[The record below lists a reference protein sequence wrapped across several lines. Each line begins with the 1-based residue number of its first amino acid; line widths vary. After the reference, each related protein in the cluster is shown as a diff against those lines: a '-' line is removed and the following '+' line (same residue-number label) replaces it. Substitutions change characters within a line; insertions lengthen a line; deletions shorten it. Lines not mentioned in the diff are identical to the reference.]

1 MKRYSEEVKAKK
13 IVALLL
19 FVLMAC
25 VVISNKIVFADD
37 YNYTLDPSSGRRV
50 YTPLAY
56 KVSDYLVFEVE
67 GESLKDA
74 SKVFIDKKGILYIVD
89 TGNNRIIKSYK
100 NGNVIGV
107 YTEAGGKP
115 FNEPKGIFVD
125 EDGDMYIADTKNQR
139 IVHLSANGEYVEEF
153 GNLDSPLLGEDFIF
167 EPTNVCI
174 SPTGYI
180 YTTKGHSIL
189 TIDVNNEFRGYV
201 GSIEIGFDLRRAL
214 IRMFA
219 TEEQKGRI
227 ARSLPPSYS
236 NITISDDGIIYATS
250 INTGSDQI
258 IAINA
263 VGKNIFPGGSFGE
276 TIDDE
281 GNPIVPYFVDIA
293 VDKNG
298 FVYALEQKSG
308 KVYQYTREGNLLV
321 VFGGIG
327 NKKGQF
333 RMPSSLAVDENG
345 NVYVLDSLRNDIQVF
360 SPTKFIQ
367 TVHQAVLAHKNG
379 EYDKAKKLWEEV
391 LKVDASY
398 SLAHKGIAKA
408 LMKEKKWK
416 EAMIEYKEAGDMAG
430 YSEAFMRYRL
440 EFVRN
445 NFVIVFFVVVIGIIG
460 VYFLFI
466 SLKRRAKA
474 LVDKYT
480 KWQGG
485 FEV

>member
-1 MKRYSEEVKAKK
+1 MKLYSKVKIRSK
-13 IVALLL
+13 IALSL
-19 FVLMAC
+19 FVLIIFFM
-25 VVISNKIVFADD
+25 ISDEISFAAD
-37 YNYTLDPSSGRRV
+37 YNYTLDPNSGRRV

-56 KVSDYLVFEVE
+56 KVSNYLVFEVE
-67 GESLKDA
+67 GKSLKDA
-74 SKVFIDKKGILYIVD
+74 NKIFIDKKGILYIVD

-107 YTEAGGKP
+107 YTEAGGKT
-115 FNEPKGIFVD
+115 FNQPKGIFVD
-125 EDGDMYIADTKNQR
+125 EDGDMYVADTKNRR
-139 IVHLSANGEYVEEF
+139 IVHLTPNGEYVEEF

-167 EPTNVCI
+167 EPINVCI

-236 NITISDDGIIYATS
+236 NITMSDDGIIYATS
-250 INTGSDQI
+250 INTRSGQI
-258 IAINA
+258 IALNA
-263 VGKNIFPGGSFGE
+263 VGKNVFPRGSFGE
-276 TIDDE
+276 TVDDE
-281 GNPIVPYFVDIA
+281 GNTIVPYFVDIA
-293 VDKNG
+293 IDKNG
-298 FVYALEQKSG
+298 FIYALEQKSG
-308 KVYQYTREGNLLV
+308 KVYQYTKEGNLLV

-333 RMPSSLAVDENG
+333 IMPSSLAVDENG
-345 NVYVLDSLRNDIQVF
+345 QVYVLDSLRNNIQVF
-360 SPTKFIQ
+360 TPTKFIQ
-367 TVHQAVLAHKNG
+367 TVHQAVLAHENG
-379 EYDKAKKLWEEV
+379 EYNKAKSLWEEV

-398 SLAHKGIAKA
+398 SLAHRGIAKA
-408 LMKEKKWK
+408 LMKEKRWE
-416 EAMIEYKEAGDMAG
+416 EAMKEYKEAGDMAG
-430 YSEAFMRYRL
+430 YSEAFVRYRL
-440 EFVRN
+440 EFIRD
-445 NFVIVFFVVVIGIIG
+445 NFVIVFFIVIAGVVGI
-460 VYFLFI
+460 YFIFI
-466 SLKRRAKA
+466 SLKKRAKA

>member
-1 MKRYSEEVKAKK
+1 MRKYSGIKTKK
-13 IVALLL
+13 IVALLILML
-19 FVLMAC
+19 FMMAFDEAMAA
-25 VVISNKIVFADD
+25 ND
-37 YNYTLDPSSGRRV
+37 YNYTLDPNSGRRV

-56 KVSDYLVFEVE
+56 EVSNFLVFEVE
-67 GESLKDA
+67 GKPLKDA
-74 SKVFIDKKGILYIVD
+74 NKIFIDKKGLLYIVD

-115 FNEPKGIFVD
+115 FNQPRGIFVD

-139 IVHLSANGEYVEEF
+139 IVHLLSNGEYIEEF
-153 GNLDSPLLGEDFIF
+153 GNLDSPLLGKDFIF

-174 SPTGYI
+174 SPIGYI

-189 TIDVNNEFRGYV
+189 TIDANNEFRGYV

-236 NITISDDGIIYATS
+236 NITITDDGIIYATS

-258 IAINA
+258 IALNS

-281 GNPIVPYFVDIA
+281 GNQIVPHFVDVA

-298 FVYALEQKSG
+298 IIYALEQKSG

-333 RMPSSLAVDENG
+333 MMPSSLAVDENG
-345 NVYVLDSLRNDIQVF
+345 DVYVLDSLRNNIQVF

-367 TVHQAVLAHKNG
+367 TVHEAVIAHENG
-379 EYDKAKKLWEEV
+379 EYAKAKALWEEV
-391 LKVDASY
+391 LKIDASY
-398 SLAHKGIAKA
+398 SLAHRGIAKA
-408 LMKEKKWK
+408 LMKEKKWR
-416 EAMIEYKEAGDMAG
+416 EAMNEYKEAGDMAG
-430 YSEAFMRYRL
+430 YSEAFTRYRL

-445 NFVIVFFVVVIGIIG
+445 NFAVVFFAVVIGVIIG
-460 VYFLFI
+460 YFLFI
-466 SLKRRAKA
+466 NLKRRAKA